1 MEEIESYI
9 VLIVSSILIR
19 YSLIYSH
26 QPWAKSYSQTIT
38 FLLLPIITYTITVTI
53 AGNIALSLGMIGAL
67 SIVRFRHP
75 VKNPLELVMYFNLI
89 TLGIAASVRTR
100 WAINLTIITILI
112 IFIVRY
118 AHFFYKKY
126 FKKNLFNT
134 SFSEGVEYSTLEIY
148 SQSKNDVIENSQNL
162 KKIIYDKE
170 DGYIYFLSFEK
181 EKDLVSFK
189 SDIEN
194 NSEIKR
200 IETNVV

>member
-9 VLIVSSILIR
+9 VLLLSSILIR

-89 TLGIAASVRTR
+89 TLGIAASVRTK
-100 WAINLTIITILI
+100 WAINLTLITILI
-112 IFIVRY
+112 IFIIRY
-118 AHFFYKKY
+118 AHIYYKKY

-134 SFSEGVEYSTLEIY
+134 SFSEGVEYSTMEIY
-148 SQSKNDVIENSQNL
+148 SSKKINSIESISNL
-162 KKIIYDKE
+162 KKVIYDKE
-170 DGYIYFLSFEK
+170 DGYIYYLSFEK
-181 EKDLVSFK
+181 EEELRLFK
-189 SDIEN
+189 SEIE
-194 NSEIKR
+194 SKEEIKR

>member
-89 TLGIAASVRTR
+89 TLGIAASVRTK

-170 DGYIYFLSFEK
+170 DGYIYFMSFEK
-181 EKDLVSFK
+181 ERDLVSFK

>member
-1 MEEIESYI
+1 MQEYESYI
-9 VLIVSSILIR
+9 VLLVSSILMR

-75 VKNPLELVMYFNLI
+75 VKSPLELVMYFNLI
-89 TLGIAASVRTR
+89 TLGIAASVRTK

-112 IFIVRY
+112 IFVVRY

-126 FKKNLFNT
+126 YKKNLFNT

-170 DGYIYFLSFEK
+170 DGYIYFMSFEK

-194 NSEIKR
+194 NNEIKR

>member
-9 VLIVSSILIR
+9 VLLLSSILIR

-89 TLGIAASVRTR
+89 TLGIAASVRTK
-100 WAINLTIITILI
+100 WAINLTLITILI
-112 IFIVRY
+112 IFIIRY
-118 AHFFYKKY
+118 AHIYYKKY

-134 SFSEGVEYSTLEIY
+134 SFSEGVEYSTMEIY
-148 SQSKNDVIENSQNL
+148 SSKKIDSIESISNL
-162 KKIIYDKE
+162 KKVIYDKE
-170 DGYIYFLSFEK
+170 DGYIYYLSFEK
-181 EKDLVSFK
+181 EEELRLFK
-189 SDIEN
+189 SEIE
-194 NSEIKR
+194 SKEEIKR

>member
-9 VLIVSSILIR
+9 VLLLSSILIR

-89 TLGIAASVRTR
+89 TLGIAASVRTK
-100 WAINLTIITILI
+100 WAINLTLITILI
-112 IFIVRY
+112 IFIIRY
-118 AHFFYKKY
+118 AHIYYKKY

-148 SQSKNDVIENSQNL
+148 SSKKIDSIESISNL
-162 KKIIYDKE
+162 KKVIYDKE
-170 DGYIYFLSFEK
+170 DGYIYYLSFEK
-181 EKDLVSFK
+181 EEELRLFK
-189 SDIEN
+189 SEIE
-194 NSEIKR
+194 SKEEIKR

>member
-9 VLIVSSILIR
+9 VLLVSSVLIR

-89 TLGIAASVRTR
+89 TLGIAASVRTK
-100 WAINLTIITILI
+100 WAINLTVITILI
-112 IFIVRY
+112 ILVVRFV
-118 AHFFYKKY
+118 HFFYKKY

-148 SQSKNDVIENSQNL
+148 SQTKNNVIENSQNL

-170 DGYIYFLSFEK
+170 DGYIYFMNFEK
-181 EKDLVSFK
+181 EEDLVSFK

-194 NSEIKR
+194 DNEIKR

>member
-9 VLIVSSILIR
+9 VLLLSSILIR
-19 YSLIYSH
+19 HSLIYSH

-89 TLGIAASVRTR
+89 TLGIAASVRTK
-100 WAINLTIITILI
+100 WAINLTLITILI
-112 IFIVRY
+112 IFIIRY
-118 AHFFYKKY
+118 AHIYYKKY

-134 SFSEGVEYSTLEIY
+134 SFSEGVEYSTMEIY
-148 SQSKNDVIENSQNL
+148 SSKKLILSKVYQIL
-162 KKIIYDKE
+162 KVIYDKE
-170 DGYIYFLSFEK
+170 DGYIYYLSFEK
-181 EKDLVSFK
+181 
-189 SDIEN
+189 
-194 NSEIKR
+194 KR
-200 IETNVV
+200 N

>member
-9 VLIVSSILIR
+9 VLLLSSILIR

-89 TLGIAASVRTR
+89 TLGIAASVRTK
-100 WAINLTIITILI
+100 WAINLTLITILI
-112 IFIVRY
+112 IFIIRY
-118 AHFFYKKY
+118 AHIYYKKY

-134 SFSEGVEYSTLEIY
+134 SFSEGVEYSTMEIY
-148 SQSKNDVIENSQNL
+148 SSKKINSIESISNL
-162 KKIIYDKE
+162 KKVIYDKE
-170 DGYIYFLSFEK
+170 DGYIYYLSFEK
-181 EKDLVSFK
+181 EEELKSFK
-189 SDIEN
+189 SEIE
-194 NSEIKR
+194 SKEEIKR